1 MTEFEKA
8 LEIHAKLFGLSKTE
22 AKEDAESIIRGM
34 MASDGYTREFAE
46 ASFIEDTMD
55 TDPEALKEMEKQAKE
70 NTKHRAHKAPA
81 NYSLD
86 GKPKRP
92 RKPNEEK
99 RALVEAIASCLED
112 FHRNDEEDLVSH
124 VESVEI
130 VNPEREITFKI
141 GEKCYSLTL
150 TLHRPP
156 KNAQK

>member
-22 AKEDAESIIRGM
+22 AKEDAENIIKGM

-81 NYSLD
+81 NYSLN

-99 RALVEAIASCLED
+99 REIIQNLQDSMKEYAIFAD
-112 FHRNDEEDLVSH
+112 
-124 VESVEI
+124 SVEI

>member
-8 LEIHAKLFGLSKTE
+8 LEIHAKLFGLSKNE
-22 AKEDAESIIRGM
+22 AKEDAEGIIKGM
-34 MASDGYTREFAE
+34 MANDGYTREFAE
-46 ASFIEDTMD
+46 ASFIEDTFD

-70 NTKHRAHKAPA
+70 NAKHIARKAPA
-81 NYSLD
+81 DYSLE
-86 GKPKRP
+86 GKKKRE

-99 RALVEAIASCLED
+99 REIINYLSHSLGECD
-112 FHRNDEEDLVSH
+112 KFDENFAENVQ
-124 VESVEI
+124 I

-156 KNAQK
+156 KK

>member
-8 LEIHAKLFGLSKTE
+8 LEIHAKLFGLSKNE
-22 AKEDAESIIRGM
+22 AKEDAEGIIKGM

-46 ASFIEDTMD
+46 ASFIEDTFD

-70 NTKHRAHKAPA
+70 NAKHIARKAPA
-81 NYSLD
+81 DYSLE
-86 GKPKRP
+86 GKKKRE

-99 RALVEAIASCLED
+99 REIINYLSHSLGECD
-112 FHRNDEEDLVSH
+112 KFDENFAENVQ
-124 VESVEI
+124 I

-156 KNAQK
+156 KK

>member
-8 LEIHAKLFGLSKTE
+8 LEIHAKLFGLSKNE
-22 AKEDAESIIRGM
+22 AKEDAEGIIKGM

-46 ASFIEDTMD
+46 SSFIEDTFD
-55 TDPEALKEMEKQAKE
+55 TDPEALKEMEKQAKA
-70 NTKHRAHKAPA
+70 NAKHVARKSPA
-81 NYSLD
+81 DYSLE
-86 GKPKRP
+86 GKKKRE

-99 RALVEAIASCLED
+99 RALISAIGSCLED
-112 FHRNDEEDLVSH
+112 FHRNDEEDLVSL
-124 VESVEI
+124 VDSVEI

-156 KNAQK
+156 KK

>member
-22 AKEDAESIIRGM
+22 AKEDAESIIKGM

-99 RALVEAIASCLED
+99 REIIKYLAYSLGECD
-112 FHRNDEEDLVSH
+112 KFDENFA
-124 VESVEI
+124 ESVET
-130 VNPEREITFKI
+130 VNAEREITFKI

>member
-8 LEIHAKLFGLSKTE
+8 LEIHAKLFGLSKNE
-22 AKEDAESIIRGM
+22 AKEDAEGIIKGM

-46 ASFIEDTMD
+46 ASFIEDTFD

-70 NTKHRAHKAPA
+70 NAKHVARKAPA
-81 NYSLD
+81 NYSLE
-86 GKPKRP
+86 GKKKRE

-99 RALVEAIASCLED
+99 REIINYLSYSLGECD
-112 FHRNDEEDLVSH
+112 KFDENFAENVQ
-124 VESVEI
+124 I

-156 KNAQK
+156 KK